1 MDILDEAHRLA
12 TLRLEARTK
21 KDWQEADRLRDEI
34 AALGYKVLDTPEGF
48 SLEVVTYQVLA
59 TLSDLK
65 SNSIHFKND
74 ETAVYL
80 LVDGWLTDSL
90 DAITRILQHTTFP
103 IAILDLS
110 QDEELHGALF
120 ELSQQHKNRL
130 EVVILNQSLT
140 DIGWALA
147 YNQLIAAVSTQNV
160 VVMDIS
166 TLLDGDAISPL
177 RDHLNDHIAAVGW
190 KGANVSAD
198 WLSFDAAVG
207 AVDAL
212 LSYLFIVKRDVF
224 LKYPFDPKAKF
235 YRNAD
240 LEWSLQVRTAGFSLY
255 AISEEL
261 PCTQGRHHGYHDS
274 DEEYRSRESKR
285 NYDRLLSKFRG
296 NADLLLQRNA

>member
-1 MDILDEAHRLA
+1 MDNLNEAQQLA
-12 TLRLEARTK
+12 TLRLEARAK

-34 AALGYKVLDTPEGF
+34 ASLGYKVLDTPEGF
-48 SLEVVTYQVLA
+48 SLEVMTYEVLA
-59 TLSDLK
+59 TVNDLRP
-65 SNSIHFKND
+65 NSIHFTND
-74 ETAVYL
+74 EIAVCL
-80 LVDGWLTDSL
+80 LVDGWLTDALES
-90 DAITRILQHTTFP
+90 IRRILEHTPFP

-110 QDEELHGALF
+110 QDEEIHRALF
-120 ELSQQHKNRL
+120 ELSQQHKDLL
-130 EVVILNQSLT
+130 EVVIVNQSMS
-140 DIGWALA
+140 DVGWAQS
-147 YNQLIAAVSTQNV
+147 YNKLIEAVTTQNV
-160 VVMDIS
+160 VVMDTS
-166 TLLDGDAISPL
+166 TLLEGDAISPL
-177 RDHLNDHIAAVGW
+177 RDHLTDQVAAVGW

-240 LEWSLQVRTAGFSLY
+240 LEWSLELRAAGFSLH

-261 PCTQGRHHGYHDS
+261 PCIQGRHHGYHDS
-274 DEEYRSRESKR
+274 DEEYRGRESKR

-296 NADLLLQRNA
+296 NANLLLQRNA